1 MLKLISI
8 IFLIFGCIIIGIAFF
23 IAKKENLKELLSESS
38 KLQIDT
44 YVIEEDNSIT
54 ELYDDMSSMDN
65 SSNFQN
71 QEEDDSSYKE
81 ENIISNEKS
90 KETEILKEDTE
101 TELLN
106 NEKKQ
111 PQIEYKEEETELL
124 FTEDEVTEL
133 LGK

>member
-71 QEEDDSSYKE
+71 QEDDDSSYKE
-81 ENIISNEKS
+81 ENRISNEKS

>member
-44 YVIEEDNSIT
+44 YVIEEDNSVT

-71 QEEDDSSYKE
+71 QEDDDSSYKE

-106 NEKKQ
+106 NEEKQ

>member
-71 QEEDDSSYKE
+71 QEDDDSSYKE
-81 ENIISNEKS
+81 ENIILNEKS

-106 NEKKQ
+106 NEEKQ